1 MLVYPESLFLLTSR
15 TEQSVDEQIVK
26 DKKDK
31 IELEKSYS
39 SSYISTPRKPKRKDI
54 HNTIM
59 QSVSSFVNQNKV
71 RKKAFIKSIVELNP
85 DISELVIKRR
95 IRKMFKQRFIEIDK
109 TFKTKP
115 FVIKGHYWRA
125 I

>member
-1 MLVYPESLFLLTSR
+1 MTDTYLYIPDWLKKHCYEGKHNTKINLSNKIVVPKLTVNK
-15 TEQSVDEQIVK
+15 SV
-26 DKKDK
+26 
-31 IELEKSYS
+31 
-39 SSYISTPRKPKRKDI
+39 KRKDI

-59 QSVSSFVNQNKV
+59 QSVSNFVHQNKV

-115 FVIKGHYWRA
+115 FVVKGKYWRN